1 MPAHQPRS
9 RPTGKSP
16 NGTATL
22 VTLIVAVLSYALMQ
36 TMLVPSI
43 GVLQRELNTT
53 PVGAS
58 WAVLSSTLL
67 ASAVLTPLISRL
79 GDSHGKRRVLTAV
92 LLVYLVG
99 TIGCA
104 ASWNIGAL
112 IGFRAVQGVAL
123 SILPLSFGLLREAL
137 PPRRMAFGLGL
148 TSGLVAGAAGV
159 GLLAGGLI
167 VDHTSWRWLF
177 VAGGVLIVATLLL
190 TLRTV
195 PESPD
200 TSRAPLDLPGAG
212 LLGLSLVTALLG
224 LTEGPGRG
232 WGSAAVLG
240 LFAACVVL
248 FVLFVLHERSCA
260 HPLVDIGLLARRPI
274 LMTHLGA
281 FMLGANQFVFYVLV
295 PKLAELP
302 NGLPPD
308 AARLVTY
315 GFGASV
321 TGAGLM
327 MLPGTLLGLPASAIA
342 GRVGRRCG
350 ARTPLVLGL
359 VVSAAGS
366 ALMAFLHAAVW
377 QVVVFYA
384 VVAVG
389 AGFAM
394 AALPKLVHNITAPAQ
409 NATANG
415 INTVARTVGGAVGSQ
430 LGTAVL
436 TTWAIDGTSLPSAN
450 GFTIAFAAGAVVAA
464 LGVLPALWTH
474 TRSTPPTTAP
484 GTAHPPP
491 WSRPEPHRPAAHVR
505 PLD

>member
-1 MPAHQPRS
+1 M
-9 RPTGKSP
+9 
-16 NGTATL
+16 
-22 VTLIVAVLSYALMQ
+22 AVLSYALMQ

-43 GVLQRELNTT
+43 GVLQKQLHTT

-79 GDSHGKRRVLTAV
+79 GDSHGKRRVLIAV
-92 LLVYLVG
+92 LLVYLAG
-99 TIGCA
+99 TVGCA
-104 ASWNIGAL
+104 AAWNIGAL

-123 SILPLSFGLLREAL
+123 SILPLSFGLLRESL
-137 PPRRMAFGLGL
+137 PPQRIAFGLGL
-148 TSGLVAGAAGV
+148 TSGLVAGASGV

-177 VAGGVLIVATLLL
+177 IAGGALIVATLLL

-195 PESPD
+195 PESPE
-200 TSRAPLDLPGAG
+200 TSRAPLDIPGAA
-212 LLGLSLVTALLG
+212 LLGLSLVAVLLG
-224 LTEGPGRG
+224 LTEGPSWG
-232 WGSAAVLG
+232 WDSAAVLG

-248 FVLFVLHERSCA
+248 FVLFVLYERSCA
-260 HPLVDIGLLARRPI
+260 HPLVDIRLLAHRPI
-274 LMTHLGA
+274 LMTHLAA
-281 FMLGANQFVFYVLV
+281 FMLGANQFIFYVLV

-321 TGAGLM
+321 TGAGLI
-327 MLPGTLLGLPASAIA
+327 MLPGTLLGLPASSTAS
-342 GRVGRRCG
+342 RVERRFG
-350 ARTPLVLGL
+350 PRTPLVLGL
-359 VVSAAGS
+359 LVSAAGS
-366 ALMAFLHAAVW
+366 VLMAFLHAAVW
-377 QVVVFYA
+377 QVVVFYI

-394 AALPKLVHNITAPAQ
+394 AALPKLIHNITTPTQ

-436 TTWAIDGTSLPSAN
+436 TTWAIDGTTLPSAQ
-450 GFTIAFAAGAVVAA
+450 GFTIAFGVGAVVAGAGA
-464 LGVLPALWTH
+464 LLALWTH
-474 TRSTPPTTAP
+474 TRDTSGTTGTGADKASAP
-484 GTAHPPP
+484 AVPVDLDQL
-491 WSRPEPHRPAAHVR
+491 EPGRPAMPQRSAGTG
-505 PLD
+505 